1 MHTRSLLVRD
11 SVAVTS
17 LLLLAPSLFGGGMAL
32 TMQNGAHL
40 GHAYSAGASAED
52 ASTVYTNPA
61 GLVALGRPQIV
72 VGSTYVML
80 DGPFTND
87 GSLTAGALPTS
98 GGNENDVGLDKAV
111 PSAFVAVPLGS
122 RWAFGLGVSAPFGLG
137 TSYNPEWVGRYHALR
152 SELKTVN
159 INPAIAWRASDRLSL
174 GFGFN
179 WQRADATLTNAIDF
193 GLIGF
198 LNEVPGF
205 LPGGS
210 DGGLRISGDDTTTG
224 YNLGALL
231 EVVDG
236 ARIGFHYRSKM
247 EHRLEGRATFTNVPA
262 AFAPLF
268 PNQEASAGLPLPE
281 IVSVSYFQEL
291 NPNLAIMADWS
302 WWNWSRF
309 ETLAVDFANPLT
321 QDSAQAQN
329 WNDASIVSVGVRWRS
344 SPSLV
349 WRAGLA
355 YNETPVPSDALRT
368 ARVPDSDRVW
378 LALGAAWHF
387 NDDVRLDL
395 GFAHLSMKDAAIANN
410 DGLGH
415 LLVGD
420 YSLHANI
427 ISAQLTWGF

>member
-1 MHTRSLLVRD
+1 MNTRSLLLRD
-11 SVAVTS
+11 SVAIAS
-17 LLLLAPSLFGGGMAL
+17 MLLSAPSLFGGGMAL
-32 TMQNGAHL
+32 TLQNGASL

-52 ASTVYTNPA
+52 ASTVFTNPA
-61 GLVALGRPQIV
+61 GLIALGRPQIV
-72 VGSTYVML
+72 IGSTYVMF
-80 DGPFTND
+80 DGPFTNN

-98 GGNENDVGLDKAV
+98 GGNEEDAGLDKAV

-122 RWAFGLGVSAPFGLG
+122 QWAFGLGVSAPFGLG
-137 TSYNPEWVGRYHALR
+137 TSYDPEWVGRYHALH

-159 INPAIAWRASDRLSL
+159 INPALAWRASERLSL

-179 WQRADATLTNAIDF
+179 WQRAEATLTNAIDF

-198 LNEVPGF
+198 LNGVPGL
-205 LPGGS
+205 LPGGL
-210 DGGLRISGDDTTTG
+210 DGGLRIRGNDTTTG

-247 EHRLEGRATFTNVPA
+247 AHTLEGPATFTNVPA

-281 IVSVSYFQEL
+281 VVSVSYYQEL
-291 NPNLAIMADWS
+291 NPKLAVMVDWS

-309 ETLAVDFANPLT
+309 ETLAVDFSNPLT
-321 QDSAQAQN
+321 PDNAQAQN
-329 WNDASIVSVGVRWRS
+329 WKDASIFSAGARWRS
-344 SPSLV
+344 SASLL

-355 YNETPVPSDALRT
+355 YNETPVPSAELRT
-368 ARVPDSDRVW
+368 ARIPDSDRVW
-378 LALGAAWHF
+378 LALGATWHF
-387 NDDVRLDL
+387 NDDVRFDF
-395 GFAHLSMKDAAIANN
+395 GYAHLFMDNAPIAND

-415 LLVGD
+415 LLVGGF
-420 YSLHANI
+420 SLHI
-427 ISAQLTWGF
+427 DIVSAQLTWGF